1 LIRAQFTW
9 RIEKKSTKFI
19 RIDYTLAIS
28 IDYGETWYYYLMEIP
43 VLEELIMD
51 QLDLKMS
58 KTVMGF
64 MCEIG
69 SSSYI
74 ELY

>member
-1 LIRAQFTW
+1 
-9 RIEKKSTKFI
+9 
-19 RIDYTLAIS
+19 LAIS